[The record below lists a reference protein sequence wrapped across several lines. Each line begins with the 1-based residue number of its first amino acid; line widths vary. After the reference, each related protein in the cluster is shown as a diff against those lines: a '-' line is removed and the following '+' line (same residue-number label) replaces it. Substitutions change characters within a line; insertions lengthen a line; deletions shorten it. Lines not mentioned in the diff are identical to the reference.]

1 MTTQPMDSKT
11 ILKTFYEG
19 PDNDP
24 VVETF
29 SSLQEAMQL
38 ASSRTKEG
46 LTVVVERVKIE
57 ENAS

>member
-1 MTTQPMDSKT
+1 MDSKT
-11 ILKTFYEG
+11 ILKTYYEG

-29 SSLQEAMQL
+29 SSLQEAMAL

-46 LTVVVERVKIE
+46 LTVMVERVSIG

>member
-11 ILKTFYEG
+11 ILKTWYEG
-19 PDNDP
+19 PEKDP

-29 SSLQEAMQL
+29 SSLQEAIAL

-46 LTVVVERVKIE
+46 LTVMVERVSLG

>member
-11 ILKTFYEG
+11 ILKTYYDG

-24 VVETF
+24 VEETF
-29 SSLQEAMQL
+29 CSLQEAMQL

-46 LTVVVERVKIE
+46 LTVMVERVSIG

>member
-1 MTTQPMDSKT
+1 MDSKT
-11 ILKTFYEG
+11 ILKTWYEG
-19 PDNDP
+19 PEKDP

-29 SSLQEAMQL
+29 SSLQEAMAL

-46 LTVVVERVKIE
+46 LTVMVERVSMG

>member
-11 ILKTFYEG
+11 ILKTYYDG

-29 SSLQEAMQL
+29 SSLQEAMAL

-46 LTVVVERVKIE
+46 LTVMVERVSIG